1 MALGPAGAALLRNR
15 MDSADDGARSTPF
28 ANLQATKTM
37 ESGQLQTYFKAAMD
51 KFIRDRERQNAS
63 YPIAHE
69 RYVPDV
75 DMESVESYRDQPG
88 EQEQDRK
95 GLGDPR
101 RPQVATAGTA
111 PTGGFGAQR
120 IRLSAMTDL
129 KGFSGRDQDE
139 ERARSWFNKMKTAFL
154 RDQAPDDEKCL
165 VFGDLLTGPA
175 RNWYNQLD
183 RSTRNEWKRL
193 SESFMIQYGG
203 YGMSAGRQYYHA
215 RKRQNETPLEY
226 LHRLNVAG
234 MRAKVAFRDGSSATQ
249 REHVEH
255 FIDTLDDRE
264 LAKQLT
270 LLRVHDANTMEETLR
285 AYQRMSFR
293 QNKEPTDSNKYR
305 SRSAATS
312 APIYSKTPRAVKAIR
327 VENEEIDSGSSSDGS
342 DEEEFCRKV
351 CVTTASDPVA
361 DPEEQRDRSRKVD
374 RYDDRDRGRVPK
386 ACTHCGSKRHD
397 DRGCWKRLTC
407 QKCGS
412 KGHPSDKCLHVC
424 PACGEVHESGQ
435 CPMEEFYNL
444 IRKWYVPT
452 KRAGLLPANVE
463 EMLN

>member
-1 MALGPAGAALLRNR
+1 
-15 MDSADDGARSTPF
+15 
-28 ANLQATKTM
+28 
-37 ESGQLQTYFKAAMD
+37 
-51 KFIRDRERQNAS
+51 
-63 YPIAHE
+63 
-69 RYVPDV
+69 
-75 DMESVESYRDQPG
+75 
-88 EQEQDRK
+88 
-95 GLGDPR
+95 
-101 RPQVATAGTA
+101 
-111 PTGGFGAQR
+111 
-120 IRLSAMTDL
+120 
-129 KGFSGRDQDE
+129 
-139 ERARSWFNKMKTAFL
+139 
-154 RDQAPDDEKCL
+154 
-165 VFGDLLTGPA
+165 
-175 RNWYNQLD
+175 
-183 RSTRNEWKRL
+183 
-193 SESFMIQYGG
+193 
-203 YGMSAGRQYYHA
+203 MSAGRQYYHA

-374 RYDDRDRGRVPK
+374 RDEDRDRGGVPK

-407 QKCGS
+407 QKCGR